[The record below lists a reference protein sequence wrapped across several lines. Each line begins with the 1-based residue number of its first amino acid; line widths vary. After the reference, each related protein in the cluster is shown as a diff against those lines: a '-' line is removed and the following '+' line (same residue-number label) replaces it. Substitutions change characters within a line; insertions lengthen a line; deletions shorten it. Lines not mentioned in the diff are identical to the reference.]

1 MTGRLFAPAIGLA
14 AMLVI
19 AGCSNTLPL
28 HYVATERALLSP
40 ATLSVVQVVD
50 KRGEPDPT
58 WYGAIRGGYGNP
70 LKTLHSDKPIDQTVQ
85 DALVVA
91 LAARGI
97 RLDRNASAPSLM
109 VTVAAF
115 EADRVIRS
123 EVAIRLDVVV
133 KSPSG
138 DTIYSHET
146 SEDRVKFGGLGEGI
160 FADPKDLQAFT
171 QSTMDRAIN
180 EAIDAPG
187 FLAAITAHQRSSG
200 SYGDDGLPTTHSDA
214 GDLHPLR

>member
-1 MTGRLFAPAIGLA
+1 MVLVA
-14 AMLVI
+14 AFVI

-28 HYVATERALLSP
+28 HYVATEQASQAP
-40 ATLSVVQVVD
+40 ATVSAVQVID

-85 DALVVA
+85 DAFEAA

-97 RLDRNASAPSLM
+97 RIDRSASAPSLM
-109 VTVAAF
+109 VTVGQF
-115 EADRVIRS
+115 EADRVVRS

-138 DTIYSHET
+138 DMIYSHET
-146 SEDRVKFGGLGEGI
+146 SEDPIILGGLAEGVL
-160 FADPKDLQAFT
+160 ADPKDLQAFT
-171 QSTMDRAIN
+171 QTTMDQAIN
-180 EAIDAPG
+180 QAIDAPG
-187 FLAAITAHQRSSG
+187 FLAAITAHQQ
-200 SYGDDGLPTTHSDA
+200 
-214 GDLHPLR
+214 